1 MVIDKDTPT
10 ITVINNLLIQV
21 ILHIRIIRN
30 LQANNQLTKI
40 IILNLKI

>member
-30 LQANNQLTKI
+30 LQANNQLTI
-40 IILNLKI
+40 IIIPNLKI